1 MPPSFLSPVPSVTGT
16 VVLSPLTPLCASKFS
31 EGFFTLEIQD
41 FPFRIGR
48 DEGDGHNYR
57 TSGTQNNLS
66 VQDNE
71 PFQVSRKHCFIEKEG
86 DSFYVRDNGSSLG
99 TIVNGVPIGVK
110 QISLSEA
117 LKSGENT
124 LMLGT
129 ARSSFKFLIE
139 IL

>member
-1 MPPSFLSPVPSVTGT
+1 MSPSILSSVSSVTGT
-16 VVLSPLTPLCASKFS
+16 AVLSPLTPLCASKFS

-48 DEGDGHNYR
+48 DEGNGHDYLP
-57 TSGTQNNLS
+57 SGTQNNLC
-66 VQDNE
+66 VHDDE

-86 DSFYVRDNGSSLG
+86 DLFFVRDNGSSLG
-99 TIVNGVPIGVK
+99 TIVNGVPIGVR

-117 LKSGENT
+117 LKPGENT

-129 ARSSFKFLIE
+129 ARSSFKFLVE